1 MIPAQLR
8 PEKTRNLTARRRDG
22 DRLACVLGVL
32 DKGDKMRLRHLV
44 FGRGSANPGDRN
56 THLPAKPQGR
66 QEIT

>member
-1 MIPAQLR
+1 
-8 PEKTRNLTARRRDG
+8 
-22 DRLACVLGVL
+22 
-32 DKGDKMRLRHLV
+32 MRLRHLV